1 MSGNTVLIVIGI
13 IMMVIVIILVWH
25 TISIKQE
32 IRNIINQLENIKTV
46 SDENHNHYIRINN
59 SDHDLEK
66 LAGLVNQK
74 MKTDLKLKV
83 QMDRQYHQMLQMVSG
98 LAHDFRTPITVVL
111 GYLEL
116 MEKDGTE
123 NKEYLGAIKNRTI
136 QLNTSVNRLYDYF
149 RIGNRTSV
157 QNHFVDLRLFVPKI
171 LGDLY
176 NFINKHDV
184 DVNLDIKCK
193 NCTIIADE
201 EMLSRVM
208 ENLFINAAKYN
219 TGKTIDIKIYPGE
232 NGYLN
237 ASISNYAAPFS
248 NNDLERIFDL
258 FYRKDVSRH
267 DGSSGIGLSMVK
279 AFVEKMN
286 GKVLA
291 EYANKKFT
299 ITVSFLAT
307 RNPLSRRQN
316 DLKDK

>member
-1 MSGNTVLIVIGI
+1 M
-13 IMMVIVIILVWH
+13 
-25 TISIKQE
+25 TISE
-32 IRNIINQLENIKTV
+32 
-46 SDENHNHYIRINN
+46 
-59 SDHDLEK
+59 
-66 LAGLVNQK
+66 
-74 MKTDLKLKV
+74 
-83 QMDRQYHQMLQMVSG
+83 SG
-98 LAHDFRTPITVVL
+98 
-111 GYLEL
+111 
-116 MEKDGTE
+116 
-123 NKEYLGAIKNRTI
+123 
-136 QLNTSVNRLYDYF
+136 TS
-149 RIGNRTSV
+149 TSV
-157 QNHFVDLRLFVPKI
+157 QNHFVDLRLCYCFRKSQETYT
-171 LGDLY
+171 D
-176 NFINKHDV
+176 FINKHDV

-291 EYANKKFT
+291 EYANRKLT

-307 RNPLSRRQN
+307 RKPCI
-316 DLKDK
+316 